1 MTDAEARNPPP
12 RTVPGWA
19 QPRLWH
25 FLLLVVLVAIAI
37 TDIREQRIGEPVLI
51 ALAAGGLAVYGLIGW
66 IGWWT
71 VQRFVA
77 RLGPTLLFVLYSFA
91 MGLFFLVSTII
102 YLVIAHIYR
111 GGRF

>member
-1 MTDAEARNPPP
+1 
-12 RTVPGWA
+12 
-19 QPRLWH
+19 
-25 FLLLVVLVAIAI
+25 
-37 TDIREQRIGEPVLI
+37 
-51 ALAAGGLAVYGLIGW
+51 
-66 IGWWT
+66 
-71 VQRFVA
+71 VA